1 MSKDEVRGAMLVEIK
16 SVSDTVVD
24 YLRTQII
31 TGKMPANQKINEND
45 LATSLG
51 VSRPPVREAF
61 RILENEH
68 LLVSIPRKG
77 TYVSDVSIEDLIG
90 LFQTR
95 EMIETYSIDLLKFV
109 DSSKFAQ
116 VESTFEEAVRLSLP
130 SVENPEEML
139 HFHQVFAGFHAKLV
153 ELTGNSRIIHF
164 YKTISLNLTRYQVMY
179 LFMPGSVDKSL
190 QDHREILN
198 LIKKGEFDKAKESLL
213 KHLEFASQ
221 VLKERIQQDL
231 HQAGT
236 QLPGSGQHTG
246 PNTGGIK

>member
-1 MSKDEVRGAMLVEIK
+1 MLVEIK
-16 SVSDTVVD
+16 SVSVTVVD

-31 TGKMPANQKINEND
+31 TGKLSANQKINEND

-51 VSRPPVREAF
+51 VSRPPIREAF

-77 TYVSDVSIEDLIG
+77 TYVSDVSIEDWTG

-95 EMIETYSIDLLKFV
+95 EMIETYSFDLLQSMGCTDF
-109 DSSKFAQ
+109 SK
-116 VESTFEEAVRLSLP
+116 VEATFEEAVGLSLP

-139 HFHQVFAGFHAKLV
+139 HFHQVFAGFHTRLV

-179 LFMPGSVDKSL
+179 LFIPGSVDVSL
-190 QDHREILN
+190 QNHREILD
-198 LIKKGEFDKAKESLL
+198 LIKKSKYDQAKKALL
-213 KHLEFASQ
+213 KHLGFASEL
-221 VLKERIQQDL
+221 LKDKIQQNLPKNDVS
-231 HQAGT
+231 HST
-236 QLPGSGQHTG
+236 Q
-246 PNTGGIK
+246 